1 MPENVGAFGGN
12 GANPRPSSGL
22 WKAKEQN
29 TESDVPKR
37 SMSKGKIQK
46 GSMYKN
52 KPVGIFKVKVNE
64 LLDQLEENNQTILL

>member
-1 MPENVGAFGGN
+1 MLKIKRYENELDKTRQGIKSIQKGGMPENVGAFGGN

-37 SMSKGKIQK
+37 SMSKGKI
-46 GSMYKN
+46 
-52 KPVGIFKVKVNE
+52 
-64 LLDQLEENNQTILL
+64 